1 MPGGKIVTQ
10 MPRIQLRAEII
21 IECEAVD
28 FVEAA
33 SHQSRL
39 TGALAALKPE
49 YPTATLSIRDRRSRG
64 RSPSRPEP
72 AATAAGR
79 PPDVSAT
86 PPSCPGTLFRAIE
99 AMRAASGRLTLRQA
113 IAFLC
118 ICESE
123 GLSLQELAF
132 VSRLSKQTASLAVK
146 FMAAKDSEHQAAPLL
161 RLEKHPSDARLLQ
174 VFLDDGGRSLRD
186 EINAAILEPQTVVLD
201 EGVER
206 RRRRA

>member
-1 MPGGKIVTQ
+1 MPGGKIVAD

-21 IECEAVD
+21 VECDAVD

-39 TGALAALKPE
+39 TRALAALKPE
-49 YPTATLSIRDRRSRG
+49 YPTATLTIRDRRSKG
-64 RSPSRPEP
+64 RAPGRPEP
-72 AATAAGR
+72 DATTTGRLRGVPATA
-79 PPDVSAT
+79 T
-86 PPSCPGTLFRAIE
+86 SCPGTLFRAIE

-118 ICESE
+118 VCESE

-161 RLEKHPSDARLLQ
+161 RLERHPSDARLLQ
-174 VFLDDGGRSLRD
+174 VFLDEGGRSLRD
-186 EINAAILEPQTVVLD
+186 EINAAILEPRTVVLD

-206 RRRRA
+206 RRMSA